1 LAQKQFRGG
10 QSCGVVTF
18 GIKGGRE
25 RSIKFMDSLKLAA
38 IVTHVADSRTCV
50 LHPASH
56 THRQLTDE
64 QLMEAGV
71 RPDLIRFSVG
81 TEAAEDIIA
90 DLKQALE
97 AIR

>member
-1 LAQKQFRGG
+1 MMPLMLADAG
-10 QSCGVVTF
+10 T
-18 GIKGGRE
+18 
-25 RSIKFMDSLKLAA
+25 
-38 IVTHVADSRTCV
+38 
-50 LHPASH
+50 
-56 THRQLTDE
+56 E